1 MPMFSQMFSLQPDKR
16 NPYQVDVNYKKVYLQ
31 QLMNVISHKASTMVC
46 LPVDAQLLKFFF

>member
-1 MPMFSQMFSLQPDKR
+1 MPMYSQMFSLQPDKR